1 MNNKIKAFAILPLA
15 AALTFFGLQAMTS
28 SFAAT
33 GAGSD
38 PTSATT
44 GADADTIEDCGWYLN
59 GVETALV
66 LSNESGMEYIG
77 DNYTLTTE
85 DDNINVYFSG
95 TESEDVRCSFYDDVQ
110 GARVEVTWDGVSFTA
125 GADTSLDWDLGDSLE
140 GGDTSSLDIEYA
152 TGTSCDAAFT
162 SGSSA
167 SITSGA
173 ISPQVPASISNSATG
188 GFAPTDLSAP
198 TFAKCNLDA
207 SYSVVLPGG
216 RTPASPGSS
225 YTFTGPGLTTTITV
239 GEAPVGD

>member
-1 MNNKIKAFAILPLA
+1 MNNRIKAFAILPVA

-28 SFAAT
+28 SFAVT
-33 GAGSD
+33 GAGSL

-59 GVETALV
+59 GVEEDLV

-77 DNYTLTTE
+77 DDYTLTTE

-95 TESEDVRCSFYDDVQ
+95 TETEDVRCSFYDDVQ

-125 GADTSLDWDLGDSLE
+125 GADISLDWDLGDGLE
-140 GGDTSSLDIEYA
+140 VSGVSSLDIDYA

-173 ISPQVPASISNSATG
+173 STPQIPASISNSATG

-207 SYSVVLPGG
+207 TYSVVLPGG
-216 RTPASPGSS
+216 RTPAAPGSS

-239 GEAPVGD
+239 GEATVGD